1 MRRTTA
7 NVIVAILLGGLV
19 GNVIG
24 EVLRVI
30 VPQGPVKNLF
40 LKSVDFG
47 FSPFT
52 IDIAIAKFTLGFVLH
67 FNLLAALFIFLMIY
81 LLSRF

>member
-7 NVIVAILLGGLV
+7 NVITAILLGGLI

-24 EVLRVI
+24 EILRVI
-30 VPQGPVKNLF
+30 VPHGPVKDLF
-40 LKSVDFG
+40 LKSIDFG

-52 IDIAIAKFTLGFVLH
+52 VNIVIAKFTLGFIMH
-67 FNLLAALFIFLMIY
+67 FNLLAALFILLMIY